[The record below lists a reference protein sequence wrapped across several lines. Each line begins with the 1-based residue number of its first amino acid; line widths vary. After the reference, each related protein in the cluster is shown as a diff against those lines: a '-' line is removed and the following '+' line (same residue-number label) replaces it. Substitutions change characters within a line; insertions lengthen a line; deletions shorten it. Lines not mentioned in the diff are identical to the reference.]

1 MITLFTDSRMADHT
15 PPQTHPEKPERLT
28 AVLRHLARTGILHS
42 CPSGRV
48 REATDQEIL
57 RVHTPSNLAHILEFA
72 EGGGGQI
79 EADTWLSAGSVRS
92 ARLAAGAAIEAVDT
106 VMSGPRRR
114 AACIVRPP
122 GHHALAD
129 SPMGFCLF
137 GNVAIAAEQAFQVH
151 GLDRVLV
158 VDFDVHH
165 GNGTQA
171 LFYDDPR
178 LGFLSIHRYPF
189 YPGTGAADETGT
201 GAALGT
207 KCNIPLRYGV
217 SHNEYHSAFHS
228 GLTKLADQLR
238 PELILISAGFDA
250 HAEDPVGDL
259 GLEVEDF
266 VELTKLIV
274 EVAETHASGRL
285 VSVLE
290 GGYNIPILAACV
302 AAHLEALGAETLP
315 PGSR

>member
-1 MITLFTDSRMADHT
+1 MITLFTDSRMAEHT
-15 PPQTHPEKPERLT
+15 PPRTHPEKPERLT
-28 AVLRHLARTGILHS
+28 TVLRHLARTGILHS
-42 CPSGRV
+42 CPSGTV
-48 REATDQEIL
+48 REATDEEIL
-57 RVHTPSNLAHILEFA
+57 RVHTPLHLAHILEFDKS
-72 EGGGGQI
+72 GGGQI
-79 EADTWLSAGSVRS
+79 EADTWLSAGSVTS
-92 ARLAAGAAIEAVDT
+92 ARLAAGAAIEAVDAVLT
-106 VMSGPRRR
+106 GPRKR

-137 GNVAIAAEQAFQVH
+137 GNVAMAAAQAFQVH

-165 GNGTQA
+165 GNGTQD

-207 KCNIPLRYGV
+207 KFNIPLHYGV
-217 SHNEYHSAFHS
+217 SREEYRSAFFN
-228 GLTKLADQLR
+228 GLTRMADRMR
-238 PELILISAGFDA
+238 PDLILVSAGFDA

-274 EVAETHASGRL
+274 DVAETHASGRL

-302 AAHLEALGAETLP
+302 AAHLEAMGAEPLP